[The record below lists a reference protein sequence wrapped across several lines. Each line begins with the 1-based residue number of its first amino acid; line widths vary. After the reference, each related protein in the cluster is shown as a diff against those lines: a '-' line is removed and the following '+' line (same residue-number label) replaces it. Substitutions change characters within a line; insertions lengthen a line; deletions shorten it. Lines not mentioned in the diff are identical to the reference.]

1 MIEELMKA
9 ADVVLDEATEKTL
22 EPHELTIHQQRRRI
36 EKLERQLYI
45 ARTERDEWRKRYEQ
59 TLSIAVQVTDQ

>member
-1 MIEELMKA
+1 MNKL
-9 ADVVLDEATEKTL
+9 LDYKSFFFVN
-22 EPHELTIHQQRRRI
+22 QMRRRI

-59 TLSIAVQVTDQ
+59 TLSIAVQQ

>member
-9 ADVVLDEATEKTL
+9 ADAVLDEATEETL

-36 EKLERQLYI
+36 EKLERQLEL
-45 ARTERDEWRKRYEQ
+45 AHEERDGWRERCKKLVIENIGLQ
-59 TLSIAVQVTDQ
+59 K